1 MMVRVVRKRIPEKET
16 DPMSVEPV
24 NPIEYAATPAEKSG
38 EPSNRASQTAFE
50 ERLQFETLLADMSTR
65 FVNLPADRI
74 DQEIE
79 HVLERIAEVLHIE
92 RCSVAQF
99 SEDRAKLRVT
109 HAFAAP
115 GVTPMPDLILNEQQP
130 WYTQQMLLHEPLVMN
145 SVEELPEEASV
156 EKAYCI
162 DQGVKSSVLIPLA
175 VGGSFLGV
183 VGFAALTSERQ
194 WPAVLVQRLKML
206 GMVFANALMRKASEL
221 KLRQAFKEIEILK
234 DRLEAE
240 NTFLREEIKLQNAH
254 EEIIGQSDAIK
265 HVLNQV
271 EQVAGTDTTVMLLG
285 ETGTGKEL
293 FAQAIHKLSRRKT
306 RTMVA
311 VNCGAL
317 PSNLVESEL
326 FGHEKGAFT
335 GAVAMKKGRFELA
348 DGGTLFL
355 DEIGELSPSLQVKLL
370 RILQE
375 KVFERVGGVR
385 PITVNIRLIAATNK
399 SLKDE
404 ISKSRFR
411 EDLFYRLNVVHIILP
426 PLRDRQEDI
435 QLLAAHFI
443 EKYASEHRE
452 GLPITH
458 VDQEVQR
465 LFYRYNWPG
474 NVRELENVIER
485 AMVMCSGQVIRVD
498 DLPIDFKQNV
508 YQGSRLQLDS
518 LPDEGTL
525 YETLAHVEKE
535 MILHALEK
543 ADYVQTHAAELLG
556 IGKSG
561 LNQKLKKYEIDI
573 TKLSNSE

>member
-1 MMVRVVRKRIPEKET
+1 MDTILIVDDEKNY
-16 DPMSVEPV
+16 PLVLSAVL
-24 NPIEYAATPAEKSG
+24 
-38 EPSNRASQTAFE
+38 QE
-50 ERLQFETLLADMSTR
+50 EGFETLTANSGEEALETIELSDVDLVLTDMKM
-65 FVNLPADRI
+65 PKMDG
-74 DQEIE
+74 IE
-79 HVLERIAEVLHIE
+79 LLEQI
-92 RCSVAQF
+92 
-99 SEDRAKLRVT
+99 KLKD
-109 HAFAAP
+109 A
-115 GVTPMPDLILNEQQP
+115 
-130 WYTQQMLLHEPLVMN
+130 
-145 SVEELPEEASV
+145 ELPVIMMTAHGTV
-156 EKAYCI
+156 EKAVESMQKGAYNYI
-162 DQGVKSSVLIPLA
+162 LKPFDNDQLVMYANKAVAMFRVVKENRQLRSAVASQYGFGNLIGKSKPMQDIFETIRKVAPATATVLIE
-175 VGGSFLGV
+175 G
-183 VGFAALTSERQ
+183 
-194 WPAVLVQRLKML
+194 
-206 GMVFANALMRKASEL
+206 AS
-221 KLRQAFKEIEILK
+221 
-234 DRLEAE
+234 
-240 NTFLREEIKLQNAH
+240 
-254 EEIIGQSDAIK
+254 
-265 HVLNQV
+265 
-271 EQVAGTDTTVMLLG
+271 
-285 ETGTGKEL
+285 GTGKEL
-293 FAQAIHKLSRRKT
+293 VAKSIHFNSPRRNQPF
-306 RTMVA
+306 VA
-311 VNCGAL
+311 VNCSAL
-317 PSNLVESEL
+317 AESLLESEL

-355 DEIGELSPSLQVKLL
+355 DEIGELSLSLQVKLL
-370 RILQE
+370 RVLQE

-404 ISKSRFR
+404 IGKSRFR

-465 LFYRYNWPG
+465 LFYRYHWPG

-508 YQGSRLQLDS
+508 YQDSRLQLDS
-518 LPDEGTL
+518 LPEEGTL

-543 ADYVQTHAAELLG
+543 TDFVQAHAAELLG

-573 TKLSNSE
+573 TKLADK